1 MLFLAAV
8 FCLFVWIVSVGWD
21 NTLASCVAGLS
32 LITFTLIGSLFG
44 SAFWFKSTS
53 IHHLEYQEYAPK
65 ADSFLV
71 ASSNAILYWG
81 EIDGPIMSYAKETAT
96 FMWKHESPT
105 IPKQIVVL
113 EAKGSVW
120 VAETYREI
128 RDSLE
133 KLPPEELTRQPS
145 DTLKTDPL
153 LYIGNRIN
161 PDFRYADILVR
172 GLLFWPAVRIKWVG
186 PVYEE
191 KFEFRK
197 HSIKESG

>member
-21 NTLASCVAGLS
+21 NILASCVAGLS
-32 LITFTLIGSLFG
+32 LITFTLIGLLFG
-44 SAFWFKSTS
+44 GAFWFDAS
-53 IHHLEYQEYAPK
+53 IHHLEHQEYAPK

-81 EIDGPIMSYAKETAT
+81 EIDGPILSYAKETAT
-96 FMWKHESPT
+96 FVWKHESPT
-105 IPKQIVVL
+105 MPKQIVVL

-120 VAETYREI
+120 AAETYREI

-145 DTLKTDPL
+145 DTPKTDPL
-153 LYIGNRIN
+153 LHIGDGIH
-161 PDFRYADILVR
+161 PDFRYTDILIR
-172 GLLFWPAVRIKWVG
+172 GLLFWPAVRVKWVG
-186 PVYEE
+186 PVYEGRFSIKE
-191 KFEFRK
+191 
-197 HSIKESG
+197 HIKESG